1 MSSSKTLEQ
10 LIAQMQQQKYT
21 PLTQEQM
28 QTQATNRYKSAYDQK
43 RQSANQAYQTSDL
56 ALAQQLAGLQ
66 ASYDKQREDTEKGFK
81 QTHAQ
86 ADRQALGRGMQR
98 SSYNSA
104 TLANI
109 DLKGQE
115 AQQDINK
122 AQAAQERNINQQRTL
137 AAQQLAAQ
145 LASYDA
151 QQKSDELAY
160 MDELEAREYDRSFN
174 NQQAQNQL
182 TMDIYGA
189 RFNQEQADREQS
201 NWQASMDYQ
210 KLIDELEQSNWEK
223 QFAFNQEQFDY
234 QKEQDALAQSNWL
247 KQFNAQ
253 YGGKS
258 SGGGSYSGGT
268 RPAPT
273 SNTDS
278 KGLFDRLNGSA
289 TQNLNA
295 GGGGD
300 ISAIQKPS
308 DKKTPTILKPSDKKK
323 GTTK

>member
-1 MSSSKTLEQ
+1 MASSKTLEQ

-28 QTQATNRYKSAYDQK
+28 QTQANSRYQSAYDQK

-66 ASYDKQREDTEKGFK
+66 ESYDKQREDTEKGFK
-81 QTHAQ
+81 QTYAQ

-115 AQQDINK
+115 AQQDINE
-122 AQAAQERNINQQRTL
+122 AQATQEKNIGDQRTL
-137 AAQQLAAQ
+137 YAQQLAAQ

-151 QQKSDELAY
+151 QQKADELAY
-160 MDELEAREYDRSFN
+160 MDQLEAREYDRLFN
-174 NQQAQNQL
+174 AQNAQNAL
-182 TMDIYGA
+182 ALDLYNA
-189 RFNQEQADREQS
+189 QFNQDR
-201 NWQASMDYQ
+201 
-210 KLIDELEQSNWEK
+210 
-223 QFAFNQEQFDY
+223 FDY
-234 QKEQDALAQSNWL
+234 EKEQDALAQSNWL

-253 YGGKS
+253 YGGAT
-258 SGGGSYSGGT
+258 GGGSYYGGA
-268 RPAPT
+268 RPTPT
-273 SNTDS
+273 PDSDS